1 MADYDRIIAM
11 EEDQPISLRRKRRSC
26 NEGEIQSRLNSPA
39 STIEISIPLPTTPR
53 RGRPRKKVRFSDPGP
68 NLLQTSTS
76 GLTPFIR
83 KTSISSTKSNRR
95 HSAPVRLLDRRQD
108 NEPFAG
114 ELQFAPL
121 RQVLDGRVTR
131 RMKRNRLSEE
141 TNKIAWEKKHEAKA
155 RKSEVYRLKKELEE
169 KDYELQCIQDEH
181 DAANQLD
188 FEAGA
193 STRAN
198 PILAEKFQEMEREIQ
213 ELKTELSQKEER
225 SNAHHDWQTGTQDP
239 FDFDDD
245 DDDDHNMNMSV
256 DGDHCGMSVQDAD
269 ADMATDSPCD
279 DHDMMKFDSAFSS
292 TGDLNT
298 APSLHDISLPS
309 PPATIADSSSQKLSC
324 ASSSTQA
331 NFQDPLNDKLEVQ
344 LLDLQA
350 EIKTL
355 TSALALNK
363 ENEHRLSRKL
373 STYIASDQSH
383 DNSTLDS
390 ALDHVLTTLTLAQA
404 QVLEKEASFNA
415 LSNEVTSL
423 GFSTDPETT
432 IKIIVEQFRAA
443 RIEFEYLAPGEVTE
457 GFANNKLLTMLLE
470 RLKNLVEKVKK
481 QDDIIDQYHEQEVIL
496 RQQLAARIDA
506 LHDVQEELAA
516 VSTAVSRMSK
526 EVAENDISN
535 SRLQNAL
542 KGYRNEVSVLES
554 LVERIEK
561 EHKAVEDDFK
571 CGINN
576 LDDQLQ
582 REILRADTFAVELE
596 GKNMIVGELSTRLTA
611 ALKTSSALQD
621 LLNEKEGQM
630 FLSGRQN
637 DEDLIERDERIV
649 ELQGEL
655 ERTTSILKNTQK
667 VVENLKQENSDLKTE
682 NENLDNVAEQLKE
695 QVHKEKRR
703 GKKAVEGMRRQL
715 AGVLDIGKGY
725 LESDGNESSETEA
738 GESTVNLQVK
748 APVVRKGQY
757 LDANLARRRSS
768 GGAVESGKKKK
779 RRYDSGLGFLEEEED
794 EGMSE
799 SENMHGDGEE
809 LHMSS

>member
-1 MADYDRIIAM
+1 M

-53 RGRPRKKVRFSDPGP
+53 RGRPRRKVRFSDPGP

-292 TGDLNT
+292 T
-298 APSLHDISLPS
+298 
-309 PPATIADSSSQKLSC
+309 
-324 ASSSTQA
+324 
-331 NFQDPLNDKLEVQ
+331 VQ

-809 LHMSS
+809 LHMSA